1 MDQLKIKNLKQNF
14 LFPLLSAAAVLRKE
28 KYFRKLLQTAVD
40 KEFNSQKIYEALLQT
55 YLFAGFP
62 SALISLKIYNEYFSY
77 KPQNEKYNFK
87 EFSLRGSANCKQ
99 VYGVKYDKLISKVN
113 SFSPDLSEWLII
125 EGYGK
130 TLGRKSLSM
139 KQRELCIVSILTALK
154 FEDQLIS
161 HIRGA
166 IRYGNSKEEIEKS
179 LRNFELIG
187 ESKLAKWGI
196 EILRKIYF

>member
-1 MDQLKIKNLKQNF
+1 MDQFKFRNLKLSFF
-14 LFPLLSAAAVLRKE
+14 LPLLSAAAILRKE
-28 KYFRKLLQTAVD
+28 KYLRKLLQTAVD

-62 SALISLKIYNEYFSY
+62 SALISLKIYSEYFFY
-77 KPQNEKYNFK
+77 KDQSEKYNFK
-87 EFSLRGSANCKQ
+87 EFSLRGRVNCKQ
-99 VYGVKYDKLISKVN
+99 VYGVKYDKLISNVN
-113 SFSPDLSEWLII
+113 SFSPDLCEWLII

-139 KQRELCIVSILTALK
+139 KHRELCIVSILTALK

-166 IRYGNSKEEIEKS
+166 IRCGNSKEEIEKS
-179 LRNFELIG
+179 LRNFDLIG
-187 ESKLAKWGI
+187 ESKLAKWGN
-196 EILRKIYF
+196 EILRKIYS